1 MYCARHRRVHCHALR
16 RRLGATV
23 LLHMSWVLQS
33 CLKRNS
39 GALLPTQSSR
49 TPVSGRHHFRLC
61 PAYQAAVLRHVHRF
75 RTAWHPM
82 PHGILRHMVSRAAW

>member
-33 CLKRNS
+33 CLKRTS

-49 TPVSGRHHFRLC
+49 TPVSGRHHSAF
-61 PAYQAAVLRHVHRF
+61 VLRIKPPSFVHRF
-75 RTAWHPM
+75 CTAWHHM